1 MKKKILSVIM
11 GLAMCLGLC
20 GCSTNGEGSGNGA
33 GDANT
38 DWNYISGKGEAI
50 IGITYY
56 EPMNYL
62 DENGELTGFETEFTK
77 AVCEKLGVTPKFQVI
92 DWNKKEIEL
101 KSKTIDLIWNG
112 LTVTEDRKENMAF
125 STTYLMNRQVIIV
138 KKDNAEKYTDT
149 KSMAGAS
156 VAYEGGSA
164 GQTAAESD
172 ETLKDCK
179 QVSCTA
185 QKDAVLEVKAGTA
198 DVGIVDYTL
207 ARTSVESADFSDL
220 MILEN
225 VQLMDEYYAVGVR
238 LEDTETLAKI
248 NGAIDELAKDGTL
261 LDLAKKYGVDD
272 IYAL

>member
-1 MKKKILSVIM
+1 MKKRILSVLM
-11 GLAMCLGLC
+11 GAVMCLGLC
-20 GCSTNGEGSGNGA
+20 GCGKTE
-33 GDANT
+33 DT
-38 DWNYISGKGEAI
+38 DWNYIMNKGEAV

-92 DWNKKEIEL
+92 DWKKKEIEL

-125 STTYLMNRQVIIV
+125 STTYLKNRQVILI

-164 GQTAAESD
+164 GETAASAD

-179 QVSCTA
+179 QVSCDA

-198 DVGIVDYTL
+198 DIGIVDYTL
-207 ARTSVESADFSDL
+207 ARSSVESEDFADL

-248 NGAIDELAKDGTL
+248 NQAIDELAKDGTL
-261 LDLAKKYGVDD
+261 LELAKKYGVDD